1 MGWVLAGIRIL
12 AAMRKRGALLQILG
26 LAAMPMLA
34 SAADGPW
41 SGSVGATTDYV
52 FRGVSQTYD
61 SGALQLGAN
70 YQSPQGWFAGTWTS
84 NVDPYPFGV
93 AALELDVYGGI
104 RRPLGDQFN
113 ATLSYTHYQ
122 YLNDSRA
129 VHYNYDELA
138 LSASYLDEVVATV
151 SYQPDSTLYSALG
164 VANRRASVAYE
175 LALRWPL
182 PAAFALNAG
191 VGYYDLHKLFG
202 VHYWAGNAG
211 LQYVHRRVTFDLSR
225 FFADSTV
232 NRLFEGASA
241 NGTWVLSAVW
251 RF

>member
-1 MGWVLAGIRIL
+1 MGWALAGIRIL
-12 AAMRKRGALLQILG
+12 VAMRKRGALLQILV
-26 LAAMPMLA
+26 LAAMPLLA

-41 SGSVGATTDYV
+41 SAQIGATSDYV

-70 YQSPQGWFAGTWTS
+70 YQSPQGWFAGTWAS

-93 AALELDVYGGI
+93 AAIELDVYGGI
-104 RRPLGDQFN
+104 RQALGDQFN
-113 ATLSYTHYQ
+113 TTLTYTHYQ
-122 YLNDSRA
+122 YLNDSRPA
-129 VHYNYDELA
+129 HYNYDELA

-151 SYQPDSTLYSALG
+151 SYQPDSTLYTALG
-164 VANRRASVAYE
+164 VANRRPSAAYE

-182 PAAFALNAG
+182 PAGFALNAG
-191 VGYYDLHKLFG
+191 VGYYDLHRLFG
-202 VHYWAGNAG
+202 VHYWAGDAG

-225 FFADSTV
+225 FFTDATV

-241 NGTWVLSAVW
+241 DGTWVLSAVYT
-251 RF
+251 F